1 MRIWRPN
8 IPLPSDWPAR
18 AQTAVLHAIALAHFG
33 LTHIR
38 GWCENSRI
46 ERVKF
51 KGQAERAEAEVLLL
65 REERRIKD
73 ARMAR
78 VPPANRPHYTPVER
92 MAILELKAA
101 RAWNQAQTARAF
113 LVTEATIAS
122 WLQRLDEQGPDAL
135 VQTRH
140 SINRYP
146 DFVAHLVHQLK
157 ATLPTMGKV
166 RVADMLARAGL
177 TLSAS
182 TVKRMLERP
191 PGGPPSM
198 TPGGTTPSND
208 TTDVDTA
215 GTAEM
220 QASAPANDQS
230 SATDASVPCAPRSVI
245 ANYPGHVWSIDN
257 TVVPICDGL
266 WAPWLPWAL
275 PQCWPF
281 AYRVSVVADHFS
293 RRVMGIAAFP
303 DEPTAAQV
311 CALLDEAVARAGG
324 PPKYTVTD
332 QGHQFQDQYLDWC
345 DQHGVKPRFGAL
357 GQHGSIALTERLVLT
372 LKEECTRR
380 MLIPFALDAMRAEM
394 ELFARWYNEW
404 RPHRS
409 LGGRTPD
416 EVYASRT
423 PARAGPRFEPRARY
437 PNDAQLRGELGD
449 ELQLKVDYLE
459 GRKHLP
465 LVTLQRAA

>member
-1 MRIWRPN
+1 MRRLWQPS
-8 IPLPSDWPAR
+8 IPLPSDWPEYAK
-18 AQTAVLHAIALAHFG
+18 TGIIHAIALAHFG

-46 ERVKF
+46 ERVKL
-51 KGQAERAEAEVLLL
+51 KGQAERAQSEVLLL
-65 REERRIKD
+65 REQQRIKD

-78 VPPANRPHYTPVER
+78 LPPANRPHYTPVER

-101 RAWNQAQTARAF
+101 RVWNQAQTARAF

-122 WLQRLDEQGPDAL
+122 WLRRVDENGPDAL
-135 VQTRH
+135 VQTYTPV
-140 SINRYP
+140 NKYP
-146 DFVAHLVHQLK
+146 AVVTYLVQRLK
-157 ATLPTMGKV
+157 ATLPAMGKV
-166 RVADMLARAGL
+166 GIVNTLARASL
-177 TLSAS
+177 HLSAS
-182 TVKRMLERP
+182 TVKRMLARP
-191 PGGPPSM
+191 SIAPPPKRPGATTASSDSTAADA
-198 TPGGTTPSND
+198 TPTT
-208 TTDVDTA
+208 
-215 GTAEM
+215 EL
-220 QASAPANDQS
+220 QATAPANDQA
-230 SATDASVPCAPRSVI
+230 SATEANEPRSVI
-245 ANYPGHVWSIDN
+245 ANYPGHVWSVDH
-257 TVVPICDGL
+257 TVVPICGGL

-275 PQCWPF
+275 PQGWPF

-324 PPKYTVTD
+324 PPKNTVTD

-345 DQHGVKPRFGAL
+345 DQHGVEPRFGAL

-372 LKEECTRR
+372 LKDECTRR
-380 MLIPFALDAMRAEM
+380 MLIPFALDAMRIEM

-416 EVYASRT
+416 EVYNSQIA
-423 PARAGPRFEPRARY
+423 ACDGPRFEPRARY
-437 PNDAQLRGELGD
+437 PTDAKIRGQQGD
-449 ELQLKVDYLE
+449 ELELKVDYLE
-459 GRKHLP
+459 GRRHLP
-465 LVTLQRAA
+465 IVTLQRAA